1 MAGRRAR
8 GQLAL
13 QQRRRIGAHTWRA
26 QRPWRLPGGGHRQ
39 PGIDVTLPKAADQA
53 DHKAEQQL
61 MTREWRT
68 PVRRV
73 GDRRDGDGGSQMQAV
88 PGRVVRDAQG
98 DARGGWR
105 GW

>member
-1 MAGRRAR
+1 M
-8 GQLAL
+8 
-13 QQRRRIGAHTWRA
+13 
-26 QRPWRLPGGGHRQ
+26 
-39 PGIDVTLPKAADQA
+39 TLPKAADQA

-88 PGRVVRDAQG
+88 WCVMRKEM
-98 DARGGWR
+98 RGGGGEAGEMR
-105 GW
+105 AIPIPSSYCTPECCL